1 MQFNFFIMALEKF
14 AIIGAG
20 HFGSAIAIALSQ
32 KGREVLV
39 IDSDI
44 SVIQDISDD
53 VAYAVCIDATNKK
66 ALISENIQDFDAV
79 IVAIGNDF
87 IQRLLCAANLLDLN
101 VKRIICRTMGE
112 NQRIILEKM
121 GITEFLSP
129 EDEIGTLF
137 AERLLNPSM
146 ISYLQLP
153 DEYKIA
159 EILAPI
165 KLVGTTLGEISF
177 RDNYKL
183 SLITIRRGYRDK
195 DVTPLVTDNTPEHI
209 VGVPENSTIIEENDC
224 FVLFGKTY
232 DLENFILVNQ

>member
-1 MQFNFFIMALEKF
+1 MALEKF

>member
-1 MQFNFFIMALEKF
+1 MALEKF

-32 KGREVLV
+32 KGKEVLV

-79 IVAIGNDF
+79 IVTIGNDF